1 LCPFGSIGG
10 QRVVADGDPEVIA
23 LWQHGVGTYANG
35 LIQVVHPVKYASSI
49 YPWIIRDENKHYVPL
64 MLTAFG
70 ALYYLRQL
78 NNPVFPMFTHDITM
92 LDPQTG
98 IATHITFEV
107 DAFFGQHILEESTRQ
122 NELQLEAF
130 RTALAAGVQPPG
142 PDQMLCHTPMR
153 AMGGD
158 GDPTRCTLGNA
169 LVHWDILRQV

>member
-1 LCPFGSIGG
+1 VCPVGSIGD
-10 QRVVADGDPEVIA
+10 RFVAPTVTPEVLA
-23 LWQHGVGTYANG
+23 LWQQGLGTYANG
-35 LIQVVHPVKYASSI
+35 LLQVVHLVTYETSI
-49 YPWIIRDENKHYVPL
+49 YPWIMRDANKRYIPL

-70 ALYYLRQL
+70 SLYYLRQL
-78 NNPVFPMFTHDITM
+78 NNPVFPMFTHDITL

-98 IATHITFEV
+98 FAKHITYEI
-107 DAFFGQHILEESTRQ
+107 DAFFGQHMLEESTRE

-153 AMGGD
+153 AMGGN

-169 LVHWDILRQV
+169 LVHWDILRQL